1 MGSTLTVDNIVGATT
16 AANVK
21 LPAGHMVQYV
31 VNQTMGQQT
40 ISTVNT
46 YTDIGNSATTITP
59 KFNNSKVKIDVSMD
73 IAINKLSGASG
84 YGDRLQFRLVKNGS
98 SLFTITENHFWV
110 ANNSDSRRGRIHFQA
125 TDTVSS
131 TSATVYKVQIYVRGT
146 ASSTSAQ
153 LSPHGASELNEISLT
168 EISQ

>member
-1 MGSTLTVDNIVGATT
+1 MSTLSVDTIQGQTT
-16 AANVK
+16 AGTVK
-21 LPAGHMVQYV
+21 MPAGHMVQYV
-31 VNQTMGQQT
+31 VNQTIGQQT

-73 IAINKLSGASG
+73 IGLNKLSGSGG
-84 YGDRLQFRLVKNGS
+84 YGDRLQFRIVKNGS
-98 SLFTITENHFWV
+98 SLFNITENHFWV

-131 TSATVYKVQIYVRGT
+131 TSATVYKVQVYVRGT

-153 LSPHGASELNEISLT
+153 LSLHGVSELNELSLT

>member
-1 MGSTLTVDNIVGATT
+1 MSTLSVDTIQGQTATT
-16 AANVK
+16 KVK
-21 LPAGHMVQYV
+21 MPAGHMVQYI
-31 VNQTMGQQT
+31 VNQTVGQQT

-73 IAINKLSGASG
+73 IGLNKLTGSGG

-98 SLFTITENHFWV
+98 SLFNITENHFWV

-125 TDTVSS
+125 TDTVNS

-153 LSPHGASELNEISLT
+153 LSLHGVSELNEISLT